1 MKAKADLSSLAL
13 ILTKILQRQYLI
25 NITSKVFFAGIA
37 FFAKLALAFNGASAN
52 FVYDY
57 GRMFGAEFRNSKMDF
72 DAKIFYQNPLA
83 FDWDSTKM
91 ENDGGKIVMFS
102 AAFPFSVNSFIL
114 EPSFLFAS
122 GKWQRGNFDYFYGK
136 PDLPSIFGFS
146 MYFHRHSNVLGA
158 NCIFGKAKLLNNTES
173 SELFNSD
180 FYIYNIFYKLWI
192 IRTGFASVNA
202 KASGS
207 LTAENQQYFIFPYSF
222 YNASG
227 YMNAKAIYSIAN
239 LSFKSKVAE
248 YGMDLGA
255 LAALDGK
262 IAASMNY
269 KYRKFYGTI
278 YGTEENVEDLNPV
291 QKKNSGIVFS
301 ILRKKKKKINIGE
314 NYIQYGIQKPFAI
327 PFGEI
332 FPKASPGEGGD
343 FLKDIFLWGLTAS
356 ISVSF

>member
-1 MKAKADLSSLAL
+1 
-13 ILTKILQRQYLI
+13 LQGQYLI
-25 NITSKVFFAGIA
+25 NITSKVFFASIA

-57 GRMFGAEFRNSKMDF
+57 GKMFEAEFRNSKIDF

-83 FDWDSTKM
+83 FDWDSTRI
-91 ENDGGKIVMFS
+91 ENDGGKIIMFS

-122 GKWQRGNFDYFYGK
+122 GKWQEGNFDYFYGK
-136 PDLPSIFGFS
+136 PDLPNAFGFS
-146 MYFHRHSNVLGA
+146 MYFYHYSNILGA
-158 NCIFGKAKLLNNTES
+158 NYIFGNAKLLNNTES

-180 FYIYNIFYKLWI
+180 FYLYNIFYKLGI
-192 IRTGFASVNA
+192 IRVGFAEINA

-207 LTAENQQYFIFPYSF
+207 LTAENQGYFLFPYSF

-227 YMNAKAIYSIAN
+227 YMNVKAIYGITN
-239 LSFKSKVAE
+239 LSFESRAAE

-255 LAALDGK
+255 LAALGGK
-262 IAASMNY
+262 IAANMHY
-269 KYRKFYGTI
+269 KYRKFYGT
-278 YGTEENVEDLNPV
+278 EELFEDLTPV
-291 QKKNSGIVFS
+291 RMKNSGIVFS
-301 ILRKKKKKINIGE
+301 VLSIRTKKINIGG

-332 FPKASPGEGGD
+332 FPKAGTGEGGN
-343 FLKDIFLWGLTAS
+343 FSKDIFLWGLTAS
-356 ISVSF
+356 MSVYF